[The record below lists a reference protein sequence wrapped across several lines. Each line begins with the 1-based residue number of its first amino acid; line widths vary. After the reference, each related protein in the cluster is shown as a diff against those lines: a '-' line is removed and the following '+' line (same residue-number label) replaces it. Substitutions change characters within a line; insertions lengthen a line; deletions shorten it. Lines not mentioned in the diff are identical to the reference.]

1 MTERIVHRIVAL
13 IRQAQDLA
21 RQLGISN
28 LLQPGLVKEMMIAD
42 VLGHDVIHTKR
53 DADAHDPADPNIL
66 YEYLSCKEGG
76 SGQFDRMFKEPA
88 IERARS
94 LARVKRNRY
103 IFLAVF
109 YKDDQLRI
117 KTIYRLEPSIVLIE
131 VERQLDRSRNAISH
145 VGLSIRW
152 ARENGSVVYRDPE
165 LSDSP

>member
-13 IRQAQDLA
+13 VRQAQELA

-28 LLQPGLVKEMMIAD
+28 LLQPGLVKEMIIAD
-42 VLGHDVIHTKR
+42 VLGHNVIHSKR

-88 IERARS
+88 EERARS
-94 LARVKRNRY
+94 LERIKRNRY
-103 IFLAVF
+103 VFLAVF

-117 KTIYRLEPSIVLIE
+117 KTIYQLDSAVVLTE
-131 VERQLDRSRNAISH
+131 VERQLDRSRNAIPH
-145 VGLSIRW
+145 VGLLIRW
-152 ARENGSVVYRDPE
+152 ARKNGIVVYSDPAGKN
-165 LSDSP
+165 SA

>member
-13 IRQAQDLA
+13 VRQAQELA

-28 LLQPGLVKEMMIAD
+28 LLQPGLVKEMIIAD
-42 VLGHDVIHTKR
+42 VLGHHVIHSKR
-53 DADAHDPADPNIL
+53 NADAHDPTDPNIL

-88 IERARS
+88 QERARS
-94 LARVKRNRY
+94 LDRIRRNRY

-109 YKDDQLRI
+109 YKSDQLRI
-117 KTIYRLEPSIVLIE
+117 KTIYRLDSAIVLTE
-131 VERQLDRSRNAISH
+131 VERQLDQSRNAISH

-152 ARENGSVVYRDPE
+152 ARENGILVY
-165 LSDSP
+165 SDTADEDDV